1 MVQHS
6 SRLPDVLYDGAHV
19 TTKARIG
26 RLFLTVLL
34 ASLATAEETTFRDV
48 QFPSAKGDLTNG
60 SLTFSD
66 NSQQVMVR
74 TSDGRLLTVPYA
86 QIDNISYE
94 YTKKHRFKQGAA
106 IGMLSPGTGI
116 IVAFTK
122 SKNHWLEIDFHDK
135 NAPGALVLKL
145 DKHDYQK
152 VCSAAKVHTGKD
164 VAIRGKTDTK
174 LLKTKIKVMEF

>member
-1 MVQHS
+1 MASHM
-6 SRLPDVLYDGAHV
+6 

-26 RLFLTVLL
+26 RLLLTTLL
-34 ASLATAEETTFRDV
+34 AGSATAEEITFRDI
-48 QFPSAKGDLTNG
+48 QIPSAKGELTNG

-66 NSQQVMVR
+66 NGQQVMVR

-94 YTKKHRFKQGAA
+94 YTKKHRFKQGAV

-145 DKHDYQK
+145 DKRDYQK
-152 VCSAAKVHTGKD
+152 VCNAAKVHVGRD
-164 VAIRGKTDTK
+164 VAIRGKTATK
-174 LLKTKIKVMEF
+174 LLKTKIKVMESATPLK